1 MTNFKTKVSKFRV
14 PIAVTPLWKIE
25 AISKYKTQLVKKSS
39 KSPGNG
45 TNNIIE
51 KSCSANN
58 GNNNNNNKNNNNNN
72 RIDGGK
78 ATTNHSE
85 NVSNVVQKDE
95 NLSEAT
101 THKKVMINNVNVI
114 DFTKFNEI
122 NEIHG
127 SSDIQAMDIDAATSQ
142 LNITVEQI
150 ETELQNLVKN
160 SELVKKE
167 VSCLNNVRC
176 ALLWLLKKTTNYDTY
191 RNHSL
196 I

>member
-1 MTNFKTKVSKFRV
+1 MRVWGGVYSSMTNFKSKISKFRV
-14 PIAVTPLWKIE
+14 PIAATPVWKVD
-25 AISKYKTQLVKKSS
+25 AISKYKSQSKKTNKAKGGITNIANEVGKVTIVDSS
-39 KSPGNG
+39 DIHLDKSRVNYNENI
-45 TNNIIE
+45 NNL
-51 KSCSANN
+51 
-58 GNNNNNNKNNNNNN
+58 
-72 RIDGGK
+72 
-78 ATTNHSE
+78 
-85 NVSNVVQKDE
+85 VQKGE
-95 NLSEAT
+95 ILLESSQ
-101 THKKVMINNVNVI
+101 KKVIINNVNVI
-114 DFTKFNEI
+114 DFTKFSEI
-122 NEIHG
+122 NEARELSG
-127 SSDIQAMDIDAATSQ
+127 NQTMDIEEVSSQ

>member
-1 MTNFKTKVSKFRV
+1 MGEGIYSSMANFKSNVSKFRV
-14 PIAVTPLWKIE
+14 PIAATPVWKIE
-25 AISKYKTQLVKKSS
+25 AISKYKSRSKRTNKAQSTQ
-39 KSPGNG
+39 GIA
-45 TNNIIE
+45 TNIIDE
-51 KSCSANN
+51 IGKVATVDNSYTHLDKSRANYN
-58 GNNNNNNKNNNNNN
+58 ENINN
-72 RIDGGK
+72 
-78 ATTNHSE
+78 S
-85 NVSNVVQKDE
+85 VQKGE
-95 NLSEAT
+95 ILLESSQ
-101 THKKVMINNVNVI
+101 KRVIINNVNVI
-114 DFTKFNEI
+114 DFAKFKELNEVRESPG
-122 NEIHG
+122 NET
-127 SSDIQAMDIDAATSQ
+127 MDFEEVSSQ